1 MHSRSTLARTPIPPV
16 ARRRM
21 PGPYERLPL
30 PHDVRHS
37 LLANNPHRGIMRMFL
52 IEDGAA

>member
-1 MHSRSTLARTPIPPV
+1 
-16 ARRRM
+16 M

-37 LLANNPHRGIMRMFL
+37 LVANNPHRMQKRAFFSATGMT
-52 IEDGAA
+52 